1 MKNDELLNEWKNAFK
16 DDKASLRKLMKLS
29 NVDDDHPFFSK
40 LFFDSKKI
48 VSKIGLGYGKLNIL
62 TIKLIANSFAN
73 VLKEKNNEKSH
84 IDILVCNDGAKETKH
99 FLKNISEVFSAKK
112 IAVTAFQSNVGY
124 DKKFICRTVKKLELE
139 AAIFIDRST
148 YNDEIFNIRF
158 IDNKGFDF
166 EEEMINLIKREIE
179 EYNVFDIKS
188 APAKIDYL
196 SNSRIVNDYVEKILS
211 LSSRKGDQR
220 KIKIAVSNYN
230 EGVTEILKKIL
241 GNMDFNYIINKNIT
255 NKININQKSKR
266 NEKTYINYFR
276 KDINFA
282 RKNKSSL
289 LICPSKNGSELN
301 LFVFNGRQV
310 VYLDANEIT
319 LMFLNFFL
327 IEMNIDNKKLN
338 NFYIG
343 TDIAPIKSIK
353 NLINKYNLE
362 LIVSEDIKLPKDK
375 YLLFYWNQNSQF
387 IFGGNKIIEFGFHH
401 LVVRFLEMLN
411 YYKTQRLNIISQRN
425 ILIKMYG
432 NYKTHVMILNHDLSE
447 LHSWLLNVKDSWI
460 NERYPIENIVMFQN
474 IKHFG
479 ENMIAKIILKSGVE
493 LFIKFNYLNR
503 RVVIFLR
510 TKGDDSRI
518 WTKDYMIR
526 NSNIKNL
533 SFAIRKDIKRI

>member
-1 MKNDELLNEWKNAFK
+1 MKNDDLLNEWRIAFK
-16 DDKASLRKLMKLS
+16 DDKTSLRKLAKLS

-73 VLKEKNNEKSH
+73 ILLKKNVEKSH
-84 IDILVCNDGAKETKH
+84 IDILVCSDGAIETKS
-99 FLKNISEVFSAKK
+99 FLKNISEVFSSKK
-112 IAVTAFQSNVGY
+112 IGITAFQSNVGY
-124 DKKFICRTVKKLELE
+124 DKKFICRTVNKLELD
-139 AAIFIDRST
+139 AAIFIERST
-148 YNDEIFNIRF
+148 YNDDIFNVRF
-158 IDNKGFDF
+158 IDNKGLDF
-166 EEEMINLIKREIE
+166 EEEVIKLIKHEVE
-179 EYNVFDIKS
+179 EYNVFEIKS
-188 APAKIDYL
+188 THAKIDYL
-196 SNSRIVNDYVEKILS
+196 SNSRVVNDYVEKILS
-211 LSSRKGDQR
+211 LTSRKGDQR
-220 KIKIAVSNYN
+220 KIKIAVSDYN

-255 NKININQKSKR
+255 NKISINQKSKR
-266 NEKTYINYFR
+266 NEKTYINYFK
-276 KDINFA
+276 KDIYFA
-282 RKNKSSL
+282 RKNKCGL

-327 IEMNIDNKKLN
+327 IEMNIGNKKFK

-343 TDIAPIKSIK
+343 TDIPPIKSIK
-353 NLINKYNLE
+353 NLINKYKLE

-387 IFGGNKIIEFGFHH
+387 IFGGNKITEFGFHH
-401 LVVRFLEMLN
+401 LMVRFLEMFN
-411 YYKTQRLNIISQRN
+411 YYKTQRLNIVSQRN

-447 LHSWLLNVKDSWI
+447 LHSWLVNIKKSWM
-460 NERYPIENIVMFQN
+460 NEKYPISNIIMFENIKN
-474 IKHFG
+474 FG
-479 ENMIAKIILKSGVE
+479 ENMIAKIILKNGVE

-503 RVVIFLR
+503 KVVIFVR
-510 TKGDDSRI
+510 IKGDDSKI
-518 WTKDYMIR
+518 WTKDYMVK
-526 NSNIKNL
+526 NAYIKNL
-533 SFAIRKDIKRI
+533 SSAIKKDIKKI